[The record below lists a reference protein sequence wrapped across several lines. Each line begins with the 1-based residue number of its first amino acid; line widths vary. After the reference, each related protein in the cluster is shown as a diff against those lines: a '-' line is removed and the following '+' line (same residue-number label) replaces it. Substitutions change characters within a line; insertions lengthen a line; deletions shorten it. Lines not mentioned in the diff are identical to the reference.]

1 MLNLV
6 EMSVTGGILIAA
18 VVILRAVAGHR
29 LPRQTFL
36 ALWGVALVRLLLP
49 FSLPAPTSV

>member
-36 ALWGVALVRLLLP
+36 EIGRAHV
-49 FSLPAPTSV
+49 